1 MVYTSYYKSPIG
13 NILIAS
19 RSGMLI
25 GLWLEGQKYYLSNI
39 KTETKRKD
47 DDKVLVE
54 TKKWLDRY
62 FNGESPSINELE
74 INPIGSEFRKAV
86 WKILCDIP
94 YGKVLTYSDIAKIIA
109 KKKGVEKI
117 SAQAVG
123 GAVGHNPISI
133 IVPCHRV
140 VGKDGSLTGYAG
152 GIDRKVYLLNHE
164 GVNLEDKR
172 KI

>member
-1 MVYTSYYKSPIG
+1 
-13 NILIAS
+13 
-19 RSGMLI
+19 MLI

-164 GVNLEDKR
+164 GVNLEEVI
-172 KI
+172 KINVINLRI